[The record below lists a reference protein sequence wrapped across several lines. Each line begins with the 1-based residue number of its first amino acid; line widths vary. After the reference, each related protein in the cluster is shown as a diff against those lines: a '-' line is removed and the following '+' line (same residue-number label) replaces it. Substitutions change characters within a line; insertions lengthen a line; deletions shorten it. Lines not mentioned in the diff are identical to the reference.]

1 MIRDIRTVMWKEWK
15 NLHGQRGSRTKSLLT
30 LLMPLAVF
38 GVYVPWDAND
48 HWLRGVPP
56 FLAAAIIPL
65 VVALLVVP
73 DSFAGERERRTLSTL
88 LASRLPDRAILGG
101 KALFGVS
108 LSWVAALLVL
118 GVGLATVNL
127 AHWAGHVQVYALHLA
142 LGAPALALLLAF
154 LGVGTGILISLRSV
168 SVQEAQQTLTVAL
181 FIPPTI
187 LGPVIL
193 LLSRRFPDYRPRTLL
208 AGSEPEQVLA
218 VVLGTLLV
226 LNVIVFAA
234 VVRRFRRS
242 SLILNS

>member
-1 MIRDIRTVMWKEWK
+1 MMRDIRTVMWKEWK
-15 NLHGQRGSRTKSLLT
+15 NLHRQRGSRTKTWLT

-101 KALFGVS
+101 KAMFGVV

-118 GVGLATVNL
+118 GIGLATVNL
-127 AHWAGHVQVYALHLA
+127 THWAGHVQGYAGHLA
-142 LGAPALALLLAF
+142 LGAPALALLLAG

-187 LGPVIL
+187 LGPIIL
-193 LLSRRFPDYRPRTLL
+193 LLGQKFPDYRPRSLL
-208 AGSEPEQVLA
+208 AGAEPEQVLA
-218 VVLGTLLV
+218 VVLGTLLI
-226 LNVIVFAA
+226 LNVIVFA
-234 VVRRFRRS
+234 VVVTRFRRS
-242 SLILNS
+242 RLILGS